1 MFSVLAGIVLVIL
14 ACVLWFGH
22 VSVEHALAITIGLV
36 GVIIILGGIVPESW
50 RHI

>member
-1 MFSVLAGIVLVIL
+1 MFSVLAGIVLVIV

-22 VSVEHALAITIGLV
+22 VSVEHSLAITIG
-36 GVIIILGGIVPESW
+36 IIGILIALGGIVPASW